1 MNIHAVLAEEKA
13 LIDEALAADSALDLV
28 ALISSE
34 QLAGDGEA
42 VSMQELTEVDGPVA
56 RILMSCRCSSSNRCP
71 LSKLGLLCR

>member
-71 LSKLGLLCR
+71 LAKLGLLCR